1 MGCRS
6 LKEERHEARS
16 TRSREMVVEHF
27 GSSPNNTAII
37 GDLDEKRRAGCSRA
51 WYWRQVAVAIIV
63 SMVKDTWTHKLLAL
77 RALIVGWFVF
87 WFLYG
92 GLINYALQVFATV
105 TESLCRLRVIPLEGQ
120 LYCLQAF
127 CTLGIWIVGIVS
139 GWIVGRLHRRKVSLV
154 LLHAVTVLVDWIVLG
169 LTKRPES
176 VGVSAQ
182 YFWMNIAILTVGIVL
197 GGLLCGSRP
206 EPTNLL
212 HTGVSA

>member
-1 MGCRS
+1 MEGMKR
-6 LKEERHEARS
+6 EAP
-16 TRSREMVVEHF
+16 VVAKWLLRHF

-105 TESLCRLRVIPLEGQ
+105 TESLYRLRVIPLEGQ
-120 LYCLQAF
+120 LYCFQALHVRDLDRRNCKWMDRGATASPEGF
-127 CTLGIWIVGIVS
+127 PGLAPRCYRTGGLDRSWS
-139 GWIVGRLHRRKVSLV
+139 DQETRERGRL
-154 LLHAVTVLVDWIVLG
+154 
-169 LTKRPES
+169 RPIFLDEYCNPD
-176 VGVSAQ
+176 GRH
-182 YFWMNIAILTVGIVL
+182 
-197 GGLLCGSRP
+197 C
-206 EPTNLL
+206 
-212 HTGVSA
+212 TGRVALRLSP